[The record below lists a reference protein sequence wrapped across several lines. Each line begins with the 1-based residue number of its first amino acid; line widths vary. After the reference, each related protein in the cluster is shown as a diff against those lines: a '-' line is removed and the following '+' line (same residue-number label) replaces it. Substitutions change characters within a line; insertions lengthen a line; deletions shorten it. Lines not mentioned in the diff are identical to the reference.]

1 MAIICKKFWLLLF
14 FSFYPNRFYNII
26 GVMIVVLTFFFFFSG
41 IAWQLTLSRPRKQNR
56 NGETLEQ
63 GKDIETKN
71 GDLCILI
78 FRPLLGSN
86 NAVSPLFSHFKCKNF
101 FPL

>member
-1 MAIICKKFWLLLF
+1 
-14 FSFYPNRFYNII
+14 
-26 GVMIVVLTFFFFFSG
+26 MIVVLTFFFFFSG

-71 GDLCILI
+71 AELCILI

-86 NAVSPLFSHFKCKNF
+86 NAVSPLFLILSAKIF
-101 FPL
+101 FPFKND